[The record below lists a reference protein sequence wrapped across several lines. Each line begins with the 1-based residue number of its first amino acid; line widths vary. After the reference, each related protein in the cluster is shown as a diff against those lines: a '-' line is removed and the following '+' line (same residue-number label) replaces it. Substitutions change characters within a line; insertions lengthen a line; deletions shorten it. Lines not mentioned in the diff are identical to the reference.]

1 MPGRA
6 SRFRPFARLK
16 AVDPGAREA
25 EEERAQPPPPASPRA
40 EPTAGEIAAIR
51 GERTRPREWNVWE
64 LEQLARAGAQ
74 QHPERSQEWAYLLVH
89 LRQFA
94 TPDGALPPD
103 FEGVLRESFGELLKA
118 SGRA

>member
-1 MPGRA
+1 MRGRA

-16 AVDPGAREA
+16 AVDPGPRET
-25 EEERAQPPPPASPRA
+25 EEERGEPPAPARPRR
-40 EPTAGEIAAIR
+40 EWSAGDVGPIR
-51 GERTRPREWNVWE
+51 GERTGTREWNIWE
-64 LEQLARAGAQ
+64 LEQLVRAGARDN
-74 QHPERSQEWAYLLVH
+74 PERSQEWAYLLVH

-103 FEGVLRESFGELLKA
+103 FDGLVRESFGELLEA